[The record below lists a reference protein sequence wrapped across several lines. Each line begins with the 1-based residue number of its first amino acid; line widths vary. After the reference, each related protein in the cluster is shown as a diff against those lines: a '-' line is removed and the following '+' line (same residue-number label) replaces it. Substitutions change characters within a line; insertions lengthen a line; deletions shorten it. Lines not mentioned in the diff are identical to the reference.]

1 VNQGFATWALR
12 HPIPPVVLF
21 LMLTLGGLFSYL
33 RLDVNNM
40 PNVVIP
46 MVKVVI
52 SQPGASPSELETQI
66 AARVEAALASIQ
78 GVKHITSTLTEGQ
91 VALMIEFVIDTPFDR
106 AMADT
111 RDAVAGVRQELPA
124 TILEPLI
131 TRFEVDGGP
140 ILIFTVASTSK
151 TPSALTLF
159 VDDILIR
166 ELMAL
171 PGVANV
177 TREGGVDPEIRVE
190 LDPARLRALGI
201 TAGQLSRAL
210 AAAQANLPAGR
221 ITLGDREWQV
231 RTLAAANSVQE
242 IADFRLSLPGGMDG
256 SRQVRLGD
264 IATVS
269 GDGAQPRSIV
279 RLNGQPAVTLQVF
292 RSKGSSEIT
301 VGKDV
306 EKALSLMRQ
315 RQADLTVQPI
325 FSLVEFTERTYT
337 SAVFTFFEGT
347 LLTVFIVWLFL
358 RDIRATLIAA
368 ITIPLSV
375 IPTFIVMDLLGF
387 SLNSVSLLAITL
399 VTGVLVDDAIV
410 EIENVNRHLHLGKPL
425 DQATLDAVSEIGLA
439 VIATTL
445 VICAVFVPIS
455 IIGGVVGQYFR
466 QFGFTVATAALFS
479 LLVARLITPL
489 LAARWM
495 RPPAVERAH
504 EGPMTGRYLA
514 LVRWTLGHRWQTLL
528 AAILSTVGAFAIIP
542 HLSTG
547 LFPYEDYSQSIM
559 TLEMPRGTPLA
570 DTDKTARDVTAILED
585 RPEVAYVMSS
595 VGDTA
600 GGSHLAT
607 LMIKLVAPDQ
617 RTLDQRQFEKD
628 ILPDLQAVPD
638 VRVAF
643 SNAWGMK
650 DITIVLQGDNAV
662 ALGQV
667 AEDLESAMKVMPGLA
682 SVTNTLGQPQP
693 ELRVIPDLTKASA
706 LGVRPE
712 DINDALQSVLM
723 GDIETRLARFVS
735 GDQTIPVTVR
745 VRDGT
750 WADLDALAAIPVP
763 TLSGGSVALSAV
775 TRIERDTG
783 PARIER
789 YDRQRKI
796 SVEANLAGAPLGDAL
811 DAIYALPV
819 LQQLPDGVEIR
830 KTGDAELMDDLFR
843 SFGTAILA
851 GLIAVYAIQVL
862 LYGDWWH
869 PLTRM
874 AALPLSI
881 GGAFLLLLITG
892 TDLNMPALIGI
903 LMLMGIADKNS
914 ILLVDHMLVAIRQG
928 TAMNDAIVDACRVR
942 ARPILMTSVAMLAG
956 MLPVAMNIGIDTG
969 FRAPMAVAVIGGL
982 ISSTLLSLVFVP
994 VLFSYMQ
1001 QFTQWISRPRK
1012 SSQGLPIR

>member
-1 VNQGFATWALR
+1 VKEGFATWALR

-21 LMLTLGGLFSYL
+21 LMLTLAGVFSYL

-46 MVKVVI
+46 MVNVVI
-52 SQPGASPSELETQI
+52 SQPGASPSELESQI
-66 AARVEAALASIQ
+66 ASKVESALATMQ

-91 VALMIEFVIDTPFDR
+91 VSVMVEFVIDTPFDR

-111 RDAVAGVRQELPA
+111 RDAVASVREELPRN
-124 TILEPLI
+124 ILEPLI

-140 ILIFTVASTSK
+140 ILIFTVGSETR
-151 TPSALTLF
+151 TPAALTWF
-159 VDDILIR
+159 IDDTLTR
-166 ELMAL
+166 ELMSR
-171 PGVANV
+171 PGVAKV
-177 TREGGVDPEIRVE
+177 TREGGQDPEIRVE
-190 LDPARLRALGI
+190 LDPIRLRAMGI
-201 TAGQLSRAL
+201 TAGELSRAL
-210 AAAQANLPAGR
+210 AAAHADLPAGR
-221 ITLGDREWQV
+221 VTLGGQEWQV
-231 RTLAAANSVQE
+231 RTLAATQSVSD
-242 IADFRLSLPGGMDG
+242 IADYRLSLPGGPEG
-256 SRQVRLGD
+256 ARQVRLGD

-269 GDGAQPRSIV
+269 GEGALPRSIV
-279 RLNGQPAVTLQVF
+279 RLDGKPAVTLQVF
-292 RSKGSSEIT
+292 RSKGASEIT
-301 VGKDV
+301 VGNTV
-306 EKALSLMRQ
+306 EETLASLRE
-315 RQADLTVQPI
+315 RHPDLIIKPI
-325 FSLVEFTERTYT
+325 FSLVEFTERTFK

-375 IPTFIVMDLLGF
+375 IPTFMVMDLLGF

-410 EIENVNRHLHLGKPL
+410 EIENVNRHLHMGKPIG
-425 DQATLDAVSEIGLA
+425 QATLDAVGEIGLA

-455 IIGGVVGQYFR
+455 VIGGVVGQYFR

-495 RPPAVERAH
+495 KAPMQESSH
-504 EGPMTGRYLA
+504 EGPIMRRYLG
-514 LVRWTLGHRWQTLL
+514 LVQWTLSHRWQTLI
-528 AAILSTVGAFAIIP
+528 AAILSTVGAFAIVP

-559 TLEMPRGTPLA
+559 KLEMPRGTPLA
-570 DTDKTARDVTAILED
+570 ETDRTAQAVMAILED
-585 RPEVAYVMSS
+585 RLEVAYVMSS
-595 VGDTA
+595 TGDTA

-607 LMIKLVAPDQ
+607 LMIKLVPPGERALDQ
-617 RTLDQRQFEKD
+617 RTFEKD

-650 DITIVLQGDNAV
+650 DISITLQGDNAEALERV
-662 ALGQV
+662 AT
-667 AEDLESAMKVMPGLA
+667 DLEAAMQAMPGLA
-682 SVTNTLGQPQP
+682 SVTSTLGQPQP
-693 ELRVIPDLTKASA
+693 ELRLIPDLAKAAA

-712 DINDALQSVLM
+712 DINDALQSALM
-723 GDIETRLARFVS
+723 GDIEPRLARFIS
-735 GDQTIPVTVR
+735 GDQTIPVSVK

-750 WADLDALAAIPVP
+750 WADREALAAIPVP
-763 TLSGGSVALSAV
+763 TLNGGSVALSAV
-775 TRIERDTG
+775 TRIERGSG

-796 SVEANLAGAPLGDAL
+796 SVEANLSGVPLGDAL
-811 DAIYALPV
+811 DAIYALP
-819 LQQLPDGVEIR
+819 LLKELPEGVEIR

-881 GGAFLLLLITG
+881 GGAFLLLLLTN

-914 ILLVDHMLVAIRQG
+914 ILLVDHMLVAIRNG
-928 TAMNDAIVDACRVR
+928 TVMREAIVDACRVR

-1001 QFTQWISRPRK
+1001 QFTQWVGRR
-1012 SSQGLPIR
+1012 SSSER